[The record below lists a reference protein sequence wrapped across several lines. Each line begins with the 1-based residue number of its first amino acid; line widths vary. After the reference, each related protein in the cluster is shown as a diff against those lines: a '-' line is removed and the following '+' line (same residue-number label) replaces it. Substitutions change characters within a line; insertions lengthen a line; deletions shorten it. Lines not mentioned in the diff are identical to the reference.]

1 MVSRLLLIISGS
13 IAAYKSLELIRLLH
27 KDGIEVTAILTEGGA
42 QFITPLAVSALT
54 GRPTYTDLWS
64 LKDEVEMGHI
74 RLSREAD
81 LILVAPA
88 SADLM
93 ARMAQGRADD
103 LASTT
108 LLASDKPIFLAP
120 AMNAQMWKN
129 AATQRNLT
137 QLKEDGVHIIAPG
150 SGEMACGEVG
160 DGRMAEPDEILAF
173 IHQFATQGPLSG
185 RHAIVT
191 AGPTFEPLDP
201 VRFLGN
207 RSSGKQGYAI
217 AEALARRGANVTLV
231 SGPTAL
237 PAPRGVTRIEV
248 ETAQQMHDAVMHAL
262 PADLFIGTAAV
273 ADWRPAQPTE
283 RKLKKRGNAE
293 PPHVSLTENP
303 DILAGVAQHATR
315 PDLVIGFAAETENL
329 EESAAEKRQRKQ
341 IDWVI
346 ANDVSGGAIFGADH
360 TSLLVVTE
368 TGSERWEQVSKYY
381 AAEKLAEKITAR
393 LTATTPSAKQTRGRV
408 IKI

>member
-13 IAAYKSLELIRLLH
+13 IAAYKSLELIRLLR
-27 KDGIEVTAILTEGGA
+27 KDGIEVTAILTDGGA

-93 ARMAQGRADD
+93 ARMVQGRADD

-108 LLASDKPIFLAP
+108 LLASGKPVLLAP
-120 AMNAQMWKN
+120 AMNGQMWKN
-129 AATQRNLT
+129 AATQRNVA
-137 QLKEDGVHIIAPG
+137 QLKKDGVQIIAPG
-150 SGEMACGEVG
+150 NGEMACGEVG
-160 DGRMAEPDEILAF
+160 DGRMAEPEEILAF
-173 IHQFATQGPLSG
+173 IRQFAAQGPLSG

-191 AGPTFEPLDP
+191 AGPTHEPLDP

-217 AEALARRGANVTLV
+217 AEALARRGATVTLI

-237 PAPRGVTRIEV
+237 PAPRGVTRIDV
-248 ETAQQMHDAVMHAL
+248 ETAQQMHDAVMGAL
-262 PADLFIGTAAV
+262 PADLFIATAAV
-273 ADWRPAQPTE
+273 ADWRPAQPTD

-293 PPHVSLTENP
+293 PPHVPLTENP
-303 DILAGVAQHATR
+303 DILATVAQHTKR
-315 PDLVIGFAAETENL
+315 PALVIGFAAETEHL

-341 IDWVI
+341 VDWVL
-346 ANDVSGGAIFGADH
+346 ANDVSGGAIFGADE

-368 TGSERWEQVSKYY
+368 KGSERWGQMSKHN
-381 AAEKLAEKITAR
+381 AAEKLAENIAAHLTTAKPHR
-393 LTATTPSAKQTRGRV
+393 RV